1 MEEVEFICRECGWK
15 GNSPAVKSWSEPSST
30 HTGPHGE
37 DVHVPAHSGSM
48 NICPNC
54 NKMVQTQKEWESH
67 DFWMKWIPR
76 IIYSLMPI
84 MIIALIYQFETL

>member
-15 GNSPAVKSWSEPSST
+15 GSSPAVKSWSEPSST

-48 NICPNC
+48 NICPKC
-54 NKMVQTQKEWESH
+54 NKMVRTHKEWESH
-67 DFWMKWIPR
+67 DLWMKWIPR
-76 IIYSLMPI
+76 IIYSLVPI
-84 MIIALIYQFETL
+84 MIIVLIYQFETL